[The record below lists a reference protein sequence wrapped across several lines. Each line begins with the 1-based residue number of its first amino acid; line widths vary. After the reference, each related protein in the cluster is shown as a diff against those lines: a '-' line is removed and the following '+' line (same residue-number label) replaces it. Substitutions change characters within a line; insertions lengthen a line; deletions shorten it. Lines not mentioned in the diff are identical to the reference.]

1 MQHISDKSRDA
12 LWEAVSEEV
21 MQARIKISKLNIEDE
36 FIKEQ
41 IDKILFRLS
50 CGAPQKAI
58 SCFKYNKER

>member
-12 LWEAVSEEV
+12 LWEAVSEEI

-41 IDKILFRLS
+41 IDKILFGLYCS
-50 CGAPQKAI
+50 APQKAI